1 MKTTT
6 KILAALPV
14 LGLALAAAPD
24 AHANG
29 FEELANG
36 TEQLSRGGAWLARAS
51 DPLATYYNPAALSR
65 NGTAASLT
73 VNLFFQKTCFDRK
86 GPGGEPVLL
95 GGSNKYAVE
104 ICNKSEPF
112 PNPQLAFQ
120 WRVNDKMGVGVA
132 VLGPSAVGKG
142 EFADYGVSFQRPD
155 GSYGEGPTSTRY
167 ILTEKDAKIIWPQ
180 VAVGYEVAPKLRV
193 GASLIWGLAFIS
205 FSNISM
211 GTSGSQGN
219 LGSRIN
225 EPGDQDAR
233 AKVNSKD
240 LFVPGFVLSSMY
252 TVGDNLDVA
261 LWYHW
266 SDKVKAKGEATI
278 ESFVYNKNLKPNPS
292 PASVDTPKGKADVT
306 VPQPMEARVGARW
319 YKKRP
324 LEAGAA
330 ASNRMDPLS
339 QEVFDVE
346 LDLEWAHDSQFDT
359 LGLRFQKQDI
369 MANGDVPA
377 TIPQNADVAHNW
389 KDSYGAR
396 LGGDYNLLPGKLA
409 LRGGLY
415 FQTGSMRPEF
425 AHIDFVPTQRL
436 GLTVGGTYRVGPV
449 DIQLGG
455 GYVFHKTLDNGGN
468 GGIRGIMASENPTCP
483 YGPNAQPFHSC
494 WGVNGGKVSTHTAVV
509 SLGAVYRFGR

>member
-1 MKTTT
+1 MKTTQ
-6 KILAALPV
+6 KILIGLSA
-14 LGLALAAAPD
+14 LGLALTAGTD
-24 AHANG
+24 ARANG

-36 TEQLSRGGAWLARAS
+36 TEQLSRGGAWLARAT
-51 DPLATYYNPAALSR
+51 DPLATFYNPAALSR
-65 NGTAASLT
+65 NGTAVSLS
-73 VNLFFQKTCFDRK
+73 VNLFMQNTCFERM
-86 GPGGEPVLL
+86 GPGGQPVLL
-95 GGSNKYAVE
+95 GGSNQYAVE
-104 ICNKSEPF
+104 TCSEKELF
-112 PNPQLAFQ
+112 PNPQLAYQ
-120 WRVNDKMGVGVA
+120 WRVNDKLGVGVA
-132 VLGPSAVGKG
+132 VLGLSAVGKKK
-142 EFADYGVSFQRPD
+142 FADYDVSFRRPD
-155 GSYGEGPTSTRY
+155 GSFGEGPTGSRY
-167 ILTEKDAKIIWPQ
+167 ILTEMDAKILWPQ

-193 GASLIWGLAFIS
+193 GASLIWGLAFIK
-205 FSNISM
+205 FANVSM
-211 GTSGSQGN
+211 GTSGSQGA
-219 LGSRIN
+219 LGQRIN

-233 AKVNSKD
+233 AKVTSKD

-261 LWYHW
+261 LYYHW

-278 ESFVYNKNLKPNPS
+278 ESFVYNKNLKPSAN
-292 PASVDTPKGKADVT
+292 PASVDTPKGQTDVT

-324 LEAGAA
+324 LEPGAA
-330 ASNRMDPLS
+330 APTRMDPLT

-359 LGLRFQKQDI
+359 LGLRFAPQNI

-415 FQTGSMRPEF
+415 FQTGAMRPEF
-425 AHIDFVPTQRL
+425 AHVDFVPTQRL
-436 GLTVGGTYRVGPV
+436 GLTLGGTFRAGPV
-449 DIQLGG
+449 DIQVGG

-468 GGIRGIMASENPTCP
+468 GGTRGIMASENPDCP
-483 YGPNAQPFHSC
+483 YGKNDQPFHSC
-494 WGVNGGKVSTHTAVV
+494 WGVNGGKVKTSTAVV
-509 SLGAVYRFGR
+509 SLGAVYRFGQ